1 MVIFSEILAVYLL
14 LNPGSHMS
22 RTLTISVDYS
32 QAKSFVNSLLK
43 NQALKTLA
51 RHLFGVSVV
60 N

>member
-14 LNPGSHMS
+14 LNPGSQMS
-22 RTLTISVDYS
+22 RTLTTSGDHS